1 MITQCDWELRETNPR
16 VAKDLNLPITSLRGP
31 WERESVACRAFILRV
46 FSEANGLFHVDKDN
60 SYCTEAF
67 FNTHYI
73 SEHIGFTILINES
86 KCNVICVQK

>member
-1 MITQCDWELRETNPR
+1 MRLGIARNIPSRGKRFEFTY
-16 VAKDLNLPITSLRGP
+16 ITSLRGP

-46 FSEANGLFHVDKDN
+46 FSEANGLFHVDKNN
-60 SYCTEAF
+60 SYCTETF